1 MDAGNVGRAMR
12 YVWAS
17 ATHQGMVRQNNED
30 ALYPD
35 RSGESNGPAVLM
47 VADGMGGHVAGEVA
61 SRLAINAAASSQ
73 LDPGD
78 RVAAANRAIREEVA
92 RHPDLEGMGTTLTL
106 VELTSDGKARFGHVG
121 DSRAYLLRGGKL
133 RQLTEDHTVA
143 AEYVAMGQLSAEE
156 ANDHPQSHMLTRC
169 LGLTRFVNVDQF
181 DLALEVGDRLLISS
195 DGLSSMVTANGI
207 VESLS
212 GGTADEAA
220 WRLIEVA
227 NKAGG
232 HDNTS
237 VIVIDVLS

>member
-1 MDAGNVGRAMR
+1 MK
-12 YVWAS
+12 YVWGS

-30 ALYPD
+30 SLYPD
-35 RSGESNGPAVLM
+35 RSGESDGPAVLM
-47 VADGMGGHVAGEVA
+47 VADGMGGHIAGEVA
-61 SRLAINAAASSQ
+61 SRLAINAAASSE

-92 RHPDLEGMGTTLTL
+92 RRPDLQGMGTTLTL
-106 VELTSDGKARFGHVG
+106 VELTPEGIARFGHVG
-121 DSRAYLLRGGKL
+121 DSRAYLLRDGEL

-143 AEYVAMGQLSAEE
+143 AEYVALGQLSAEE
-156 ANDHPQSHMLTRC
+156 AVDHPQSHMLTRC
-169 LGLTRFVNVDQF
+169 LGLTRFVNVDEF
-181 DLALEVGDRLLISS
+181 DLDLRTRDRLLLCS
-195 DGLSSMVTANGI
+195 DGLNSMVAPDRI
-207 VESLS
+207 SDSLT

-220 WRLIEVA
+220 WKLVEVA